1 MTVRT
6 PLPAVPGETV
16 AHVPGA
22 FTPEAR
28 QAVYDAIALRR
39 DVRAF
44 RPDPVPDDVLLRI
57 LRAAHRAGSVGFM
70 QPWDFVVVRSPG
82 RRAEVYE
89 LFRRANER
97 AAARFGGDRGAKYL
111 ALKLQ
116 GILDAPLSLC
126 VTCDTRRGGP
136 HVLGRDTIRET
147 DVYSTCLAVQNLWLA
162 ARAEGVGIG
171 WVSIVDNAELATLLG
186 LPEGVVPVAFLCA
199 GYPVEFPET
208 PMLEATGWR
217 GRLDLAGLV
226 HFDGWGG
233 EGEGDPLR
241 ALLGPSSVNPPSF
254 LEGGGTGNRVGDSG
268 DVDGDAGDEDGPDA
282 GASPS
287 PESPESRSEDV
298 ESLVFAVRE
307 PDPDGARAAR
317 VRARLD
323 DLAKPRGSLG
333 RVEELAVRLACIQ
346 GTDHPTAE
354 RAAVL
359 VFAGDHGVVAEGVSA
374 YRADVTAR
382 LCYNMVAGGGVVNAL
397 AREHGA
403 RVVVVDAGVDHDF
416 GAATG
421 ISHRKVGRATR
432 NLAGEDAMTRDEA
445 ARALLA
451 GAAAVAELGE
461 VDVLALGEVGIGN
474 TTAAAALLALLTG
487 APAEEV
493 VGAGTGIGS
502 GALRRKTEAVRRAVA
517 RCEGREMDTLG
528 RLASVGGFEIAA
540 LAGAVLAAAARRI
553 PVVLDGFITGAAALA
568 AAELAPGVVDH
579 LVASH
584 RSAERGHALALERL
598 GLRPLLELEL
608 RLGEGSG
615 AVLAL
620 PLVRAACAV
629 LRDVRTFREA
639 GIDEPADERGR
650 V

>member
-6 PLPAVPGETV
+6 PLPAAPGETTP
-16 AHVPGA
+16 HVPGA
-22 FTPEAR
+22 FAPEAR

-44 RPDPVPDDVLLRI
+44 RPDPIPDDVLLRI

-70 QPWDFVVVRSPG
+70 QPWDFVVVRSPE

-171 WVSIVDNAELATLLG
+171 WVSIVDNAELATALG
-186 LPEGVVPVAFLCA
+186 LPEGVIPVAFLCA

-241 ALLGPSSVNPPSF
+241 ALLGPSSANAPS
-254 LEGGGTGNRVGDSG
+254 LPVEDTGDRAGDSG
-268 DVDGDAGDEDGPDA
+268 DADGEIVDDHAS
-282 GASPS
+282 GAVASRS
-287 PESPESRSEDV
+287 PESLEFRPADV
-298 ESLVFAVRE
+298 ESLVSAVRP

-333 RVEELAVRLACIQ
+333 QVEDLAVRLACIQ

-374 YRADVTAR
+374 YRADVTAH

-432 NLAGEDAMTRDEA
+432 NLAVEDAMTRDEA

-451 GAAAVAELGE
+451 GAAAVAELGK

-474 TTAAAALLALLTG
+474 TTAASALLALLTG

-517 RCEGREMDTLG
+517 RCEGREMDALD
-528 RLASVGGFEIAA
+528 RLAAVGGFEIAA
-540 LAGAVLAAAARRI
+540 LAGAVLAAASRRI

-568 AAELAPGVVDH
+568 AAALAPGVADH

-598 GLRPLLELEL
+598 GLRPLLVLEL